1 MNLWIISLVLAVV
14 VTFVVGLLL
23 SLIYWQAEKINSG
36 VSQIWDVGQAIASNT
51 IHIPALIQ
59 TNVQLHKILDDVPVL
74 MSELD
79 RIKDHASECSC
90 CPRCIGE
97 K

>member
-1 MNLWIISLVLAVV
+1 MNLWGISLALAFV
-14 VTFVVGLLL
+14 VTIVVGLLL
-23 SLIYWQAEKINSG
+23 SLIHRQAEKINAG

-59 TNVQLHKILDDVPVL
+59 TNSQLKKILGDVPAL
-74 MSELD
+74 ISELD
-79 RIKDHASECSC
+79 RIKEHTNECTC